1 MRRAGSESW
10 RFAHDIDQTLHALL
24 YVRDALGLGVEE
36 AIGIPPRLAGDVPN
50 RASLLD
56 ADARRD
62 AARDWPAWWHDA
74 VAAQART
81 QLEPPAADT
90 EGRLRE
96 ITARH
101 RMVADPPEWLSLSAR
116 PALRHAARN
125 LYVEACRWF
134 NPARQPLLPPARR
147 DVFAWE
153 LVRDIAEATA
163 VEHGVSVGA
172 INGCALVLVVEG
184 SWWELA
190 SPGVALCSVA
200 AATSPV
206 STQAV
211 LRKVLASPFAA

>member
-1 MRRAGSESW
+1 MALRPRHRSDAS
-10 RFAHDIDQTLHALL
+10 LPLL
-24 YVRDALGLGVEE
+24 YVREALGLDVAE
-36 AIGIPPRLAGDVPN
+36 AMGIPPRLAGDVPN

-81 QLEPPAADT
+81 QLEPPDANT

-96 ITARH
+96 IAARH
-101 RMVADPPEWLSLSAR
+101 RMVADPPEWSSLSAR
-116 PALRHAARN
+116 PALRYAVRN

-134 NPARQPLLPPARR
+134 NPARQPFLPPARR

-163 VEHGVSVGA
+163 VEHEVSVA
-172 INGCALVLVVEG
+172 VINGCALVLIVEG
-184 SWWELA
+184 SWWEA
-190 SPGVALCSVA
+190 GGSWSR
-200 AATSPV
+200 PV
-206 STQAV
+206 
-211 LRKVLASPFAA
+211 